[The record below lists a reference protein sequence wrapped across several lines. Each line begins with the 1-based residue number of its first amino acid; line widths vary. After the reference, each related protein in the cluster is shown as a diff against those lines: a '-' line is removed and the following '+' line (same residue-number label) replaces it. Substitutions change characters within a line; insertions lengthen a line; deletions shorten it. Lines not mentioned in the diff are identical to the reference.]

1 MKHVS
6 SFLVLLCLTVFI
18 PSTAYS
24 QGPPIITDTPI
35 LLGLEGRAIMARSMI
50 VRSTTLYSDGER
62 IEDPMQRE
70 VIAAVFPIGIPY
82 NISRN
87 LLVSVMVPVMSVR
100 GKSVEGSQT
109 STGLGDITVTAK
121 YLFLQHD
128 RLQET
133 FRIAAKTVVKF
144 PSGNEERQPAL
155 GTGTYDV
162 SAGAVVGWIGRRFG
176 VYGDVLY
183 SFNGRAGGIAHGNS
197 LKYNAAIGFRG
208 IPDVYD
214 RYPMSQL
221 NLYLEFNGE
230 YSRPHTGDGENIP
243 DTGGNV
249 VYISPGIQY
258 IPGRQFLVEGFLQ
271 IPAIQSL
278 NGTQLGTDFRFGIGI
293 RWLLY

>member
-1 MKHVS
+1 MKYVS
-6 SFLVLLCLTVFI
+6 SFFVLLCLTIFS
-18 PSTAYS
+18 PSTAHS

-35 LLGLEGRAIMARSMI
+35 LLGLEGRAIMGRSMI
-50 VRSTTLYSDGER
+50 VRSTTLYRDGER
-62 IEDPMQRE
+62 IDDPMQQE
-70 VIAAVFPIGIPY
+70 VTAAMFPIGVPY
-82 NISRN
+82 NVTRN

-109 STGLGDITVTAK
+109 STGLGDISVTAK

-133 FRIAAKTVVKF
+133 FRIAAKTAVKF
-144 PSGNEERQPAL
+144 LSGDEERQPAL

-162 SAGAVVGWIGRRFG
+162 SAGMVAGWIGRRTG

-183 SFNGRAGGIAHGNS
+183 SFNGSAGGIDHGNS
-197 LKYNAAIGFRG
+197 LQYNVAIGFRG

-221 NLYLEFNGE
+221 NMYLEFNGE
-230 YSRPHTGDGENIP
+230 YSRPYTLNGEHIP

-249 VYISPGIQY
+249 VYISPGVQY

-278 NGTQLGTDFRFGIGI
+278 KGTQLGTDYRIGIGI
-293 RWLLY
+293 RLLLY

>member
-1 MKHVS
+1 MYS
-6 SFLVLLCLTVFI
+6 LVLLIFSLLLFHH
-18 PSTAYS
+18 SLDA

-50 VRSTTLYSDGER
+50 IQSTTLYSDGER
-62 IEDPMQRE
+62 IDDPEQRE
-70 VIAAVFPIGIPY
+70 ITAGVFPIGIPY
-82 NISRN
+82 NVTRN
-87 LLVSVMVPVMSVR
+87 LLVGVMVPVMSIR

-121 YLFLQHD
+121 YLILQHD

-133 FRIAAKTVVKF
+133 FRIAAKTAIKF
-144 PSGNEERQPAL
+144 PSGDEKKQPAL

-162 SAGAVVGWIGRRFG
+162 SAGAVAGWIGRRFG

-183 SFNGRAGGIAHGNS
+183 SINGRAAGIARGNS
-197 LKYNAAIGFRG
+197 LKYNAAIGYRG

-230 YSRPHTGDGENIP
+230 YTRPHIRNNEVVP

-249 VYISPGIQY
+249 IYISPGIQY
-258 IPGRQFLVEGFLQ
+258 IPARQFLLEGFLQ

-278 NGTQLGTDFRFGIGI
+278 SGTQLGTDYRIGIGI
-293 RWLLY
+293 RLLLY